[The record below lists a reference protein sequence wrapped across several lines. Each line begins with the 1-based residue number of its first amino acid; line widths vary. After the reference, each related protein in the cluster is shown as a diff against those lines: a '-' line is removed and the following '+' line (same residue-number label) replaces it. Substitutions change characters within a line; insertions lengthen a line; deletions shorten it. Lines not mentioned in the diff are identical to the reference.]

1 MRVRESGGRSR
12 LRTPSYPAPSPP
24 RPPPPRLYG
33 FRVPE
38 RFMPG
43 RLDSFNSHAI
53 WHLFVVAAA
62 STHYFAALTHR
73 NWRGRFLEC
82 DAR

>member
-1 MRVRESGGRSR
+1 
-12 LRTPSYPAPSPP
+12 
-24 RPPPPRLYG
+24 
-33 FRVPE
+33 
-38 RFMPG
+38 MPG

-82 DAR
+82 EAR